1 MGLDVL
7 TATIQDLLNG
17 LEKGEYTTRSLT
29 TAYLDQIEKHNGYLH
44 AVLDVGIR
52 KKTLGRADVLDEKRQ
67 KGEIM
72 GPLHGVPIIVKVLLR
87 I

>member
-1 MGLDVL
+1 MGLNVL

-17 LEKGEYTTRSLT
+17 FKSGEYTTRSLT
-29 TAYLDQIEKHNGYLH
+29 TAYLDQIEQHNGYLH

-52 KKTLGRADVLDEKRQ
+52 EKTLGRADVLDERRQ

-72 GPLHGVPIIVKVLLR
+72 GPLHGIPIILKVV
-87 I
+87 